1 MSRGRMSQRR
11 TWDIFCSVVDN
22 YGDAA
27 ISWRLAQ
34 QLAAEHDATVR
45 LWISDLTPLHALCP
59 DIAIGVARQSVAAV
73 EVRIW
78 PAAWD
83 GIRPADI
90 VIEAFGCGLPDPY
103 VGAMAASTPHP
114 LWIVLEYL
122 SAEPW
127 VPEHHGLASPHPQW
141 AISRYFFFP
150 GFVPGTGG
158 VLREAELTSRRF
170 AFRKDARG
178 RAWQS
183 FGFAPPAQ
191 SASVVS
197 IWAYDDAPIDEL
209 LIAWRNEPVQT
220 IVGLPRGKM
229 ATRIGARFG
238 FDADVGAPQRLEGGN
253 VEVRVLPFVAQPQYD
268 ELLWSC
274 DCNFVRGEDS
284 FVRAQ
289 WAALPFVWNIYPQAE
304 GAHWRKLSAFLDLY
318 CAGLESAVAA
328 AVQGLWR
335 AWNGIPDSSVGGAWR
350 EYWAHRE
357 ALVRHAPAWAARL
370 AESTGDLATNLAKF
384 CAERVKY

>member
-1 MSRGRMSQRR
+1 M
-11 TWDIFCSVVDN
+11 
-22 YGDAA
+22 
-27 ISWRLAQ
+27 
-34 QLAAEHDATVR
+34 
-45 LWISDLTPLHALCP
+45 
-59 DIAIGVARQSVAAV
+59 
-73 EVRIW
+73 
-78 PAAWD
+78 
-83 GIRPADI
+83 
-90 VIEAFGCGLPDPY
+90 
-103 VGAMAASTPHP
+103 
-114 LWIVLEYL
+114 
-122 SAEPW
+122 
-127 VPEHHGLASPHPQW
+127 
-141 AISRYFFFP
+141 
-150 GFVPGTGG
+150 
-158 VLREAELTSRRF
+158 LREAELTSRRF

-183 FGFAPPAQ
+183 FGFAPPAA

-253 VEVRVLPFVAQPQYD
+253 VEVRVLPFVAQPHYD
-268 ELLWSC
+268 ELLWIC
-274 DCNFVRGEDS
+274 DCNFVRGVDS

-328 AVQGLWR
+328 AVQGMWR
-335 AWNGIPDSSVGGAWR
+335 AWNGVPDSSVGGAWR

-384 CAERVKY
+384 CDERVKY